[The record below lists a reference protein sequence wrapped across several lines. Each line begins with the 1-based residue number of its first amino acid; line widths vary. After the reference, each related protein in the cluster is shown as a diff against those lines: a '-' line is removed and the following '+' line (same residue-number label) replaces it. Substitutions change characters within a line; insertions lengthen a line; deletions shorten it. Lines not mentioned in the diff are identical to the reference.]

1 MQGRVSRR
9 SFLKYTTATGA
20 GAAAGTAAPALA
32 AAAPAD
38 AGPGVPP
45 FRFEEA
51 TIAELQAAMAAGSL
65 TSRQLTRAYLR
76 RIRQLDL
83 SGIQL
88 NSVIEVNPDALEI
101 AAELDGERR
110 RGQLRGPLHGIPIL
124 VKDNYATR
132 DRMETTAGSLALLGS
147 RVPRDAFVIGR
158 LRRAGAVIL
167 GKLNLSEWA
176 NFRSLQSSSG
186 WSARAGQ
193 CLSPYVLDH
202 NPCGSSSGSGTAV
215 AANLAAASLG
225 TETDGSIVCPS
236 SHNALVG
243 IKPTLGLT
251 SRSGVVPIAHSQDVT
266 GPMARTVADAATV
279 LGPMT
284 GVDPRDPATADSRG
298 HAFRDYRRFLDPQGL
313 RGARIGVWRE
323 GVFGISPEA
332 DAIAEVAIGELS
344 RLGATVVDPADIP
357 NVADV
362 FGPEL
367 TVLLF
372 EFKADI
378 AAYLSE
384 LERTSMR
391 TLADL
396 IAFNDAHAEQELRW
410 FGQEI
415 FLLAEETTGLDDPA
429 YQEAL
434 QTSKRLSQEGIDGTL
449 DRFDLD
455 AIVSLTNSPPWTTDL
470 VNGDHFLTASS
481 TPAAVAGY
489 PSVTVPA
496 GFSFGEL
503 PVGISFIGRR
513 WGEPTLIKLAHG
525 FEQGTRVRHAPRFL
539 RSLGV
544 RDFSPRDTGAG
555 AGRAGAAAPSAA
567 RADAGGRAA
576 APSARGLA
584 GRL

>member
-9 SFLKYTTATGA
+9 NFLRYTTATGA
-20 GAAAGTAAPALA
+20 VAAATTAAPA
-32 AAAPAD
+32 AAAPAEAD
-38 AGPGVPP
+38 HGVPP

-76 RIRQLDL
+76 RIRQIDL

-110 RGQLRGPLHGIPIL
+110 RGHVRGPLHGIPIL

-147 RVPRDAFVIGR
+147 RVPRDAFVIRR

-243 IKPTLGLT
+243 IKPSLGLT
-251 SRSGVVPIAHSQDVT
+251 SRSGVVPLAHSQDVT

-298 HAFRDYRRFLDPQGL
+298 HAFRDYRRFLDPDGL
-313 RGARIGVWRE
+313 RGARVGVWRE
-323 GVFGISPEA
+323 GVFGVSPEA
-332 DAIAEVAIGELS
+332 DAVAEAAIGELS

-362 FGPEL
+362 FGPEF

-396 IAFNDAHAEQELRW
+396 IAFNDANAEQELRW

-415 FLLAEETTGLDDPA
+415 FLLAEATTGLDDPA
-429 YQEAL
+429 YLEAL
-434 QTSKRLSQEGIDGTL
+434 ATSKRLAQEGIDGTL

-489 PSVTVPA
+489 PNITVPA

-503 PVGISFIGRR
+503 PVGINFIGRR
-513 WGEPTLIKLAHG
+513 WGEPTLIKLANG

-539 RSLGV
+539 PSLGV
-544 RDFSPRDTGAG
+544 KDFIPRDTGAS
-555 AGRAGAAAPSAA
+555 ASRTGAAASTA
-567 RADAGGRAA
+567 RAQSGVTTSAGT
-576 APSARGLA
+576 APERRVA

>member
-1 MQGRVSRR
+1 MKGRVSRR
-9 SFLKYTTATGA
+9 EFLGYTAA
-20 GAAAGTAAPALA
+20 SGAAATAATVASAAPAVA
-32 AAAPAD
+32 AQAH
-38 AGPGVPP
+38 GGVPH
-45 FRFEEA
+45 FKWEEA
-51 TIAELQAAMAAGSL
+51 TIAELQAAMAAGRL
-65 TSRQLTRAYLR
+65 TSRELTRAYLQRIR
-76 RIRQLDL
+76 RIDH

-88 NSVIEVNPDALEI
+88 NSVVEVNPDALEI
-101 AAELDGERR
+101 AAELDRERR
-110 RGQLRGPLHGIPIL
+110 NGRVRGPLHGIPIL

-147 RVPRDAFVIGR
+147 RVPRDAFVIRR

-202 NPCGSSSGSGTAV
+202 NPCGSSSGSGTAI
-215 AANLAAASLG
+215 AASLAAASLG

-298 HAFRDYRRFLDPQGL
+298 HAFGDYRRFLDPDGL

-323 GVFGISPEA
+323 GVFGVSPEA
-332 DAIAEVAIGELS
+332 DAIADAAIGELS

-362 FGPEL
+362 FGPEF

-378 AAYLSE
+378 AAYLAE

-396 IAFNDAHAEQELRW
+396 IAFNDANAEQELRW

-429 YQEAL
+429 YLEAL
-434 QTSKRLSQEGIDGTL
+434 RTSKRLAQEGIDGTL
-449 DRFDLD
+449 DRLDLD

-489 PSVTVPA
+489 PNITVPA

-503 PVGISFIGRR
+503 PVGINFIGRR

-539 RSLGV
+539 PSLGV
-544 RDFSPRDTGAG
+544 RDFIPRDTGARASG
-555 AGRAGAAAPSAA
+555 AGAAASTA
-567 RADAGGRAA
+567 RAQDAA
-576 APSARGLA
+576 AGATPTGRRLA

>member
-9 SFLKYTTATGA
+9 NFLRYTTATGA
-20 GAAAGTAAPALA
+20 VAAATTAAPA
-32 AAAPAD
+32 AAAPAEAD
-38 AGPGVPP
+38 HGVPP

-76 RIRQLDL
+76 RIRQIDL

-110 RGQLRGPLHGIPIL
+110 RGHVRGPLHGIPIL

-147 RVPRDAFVIGR
+147 RVPRDAFVIRR

-243 IKPTLGLT
+243 IKPSLGLT
-251 SRSGVVPIAHSQDVT
+251 SRSGVVPLAHSQDVT

-298 HAFRDYRRFLDPQGL
+298 HAFRDYRRFLDPDGL
-313 RGARIGVWRE
+313 RGARVGVWRE
-323 GVFGISPEA
+323 GVFGVSPEA
-332 DAIAEVAIGELS
+332 DAVAEAAIGELS

-362 FGPEL
+362 FGPEF

-396 IAFNDAHAEQELRW
+396 IAFNDANAEQELRW

-415 FLLAEETTGLDDPA
+415 FLLAEATTGLDDPA
-429 YQEAL
+429 YLEAL
-434 QTSKRLSQEGIDGTL
+434 ATSKRLAQEGIDGTL

-489 PSVTVPA
+489 PNITVPA

-503 PVGISFIGRR
+503 PVGINFIGRR
-513 WGEPTLIKLAHG
+513 WGEPTLIKLANG

-539 RSLGV
+539 PSLGV
-544 RDFSPRDTGAG
+544 KDFIPRDTGAS
-555 AGRAGAAAPSAA
+555 ASRTGAAASAS
-567 RADAGGRAA
+567 RAQAMAA
-576 APSARGLA
+576 AGAGTAPERRVA